1 MHSTADHPVAY
12 RSDRL
17 RARTGTCRAIRA
29 GSLRAGIVA
38 ALAAALFVAGCGGGG
53 SSGGSGGNDLL
64 SVKSS
69 QGFPNGRFF
78 PVAPSPSTQNQC
90 IWIELTAEVDPK
102 TVFDGTTDNGL
113 SSAVRMLMYYYGIN
127 ETQINP
133 ATPVIRQRLPGVA
146 VLNGMTNF
154 NPSTGNYA
162 ASAIYPV
169 THQDL
174 NIPTNVPISGN
185 GNYLVFVADD
195 DGNLQTADS
204 FMPRAVSTNASLR
217 QNAQLSVALTDGVK
231 SVAGRTLSPEFTTS
245 FIVGSQDQIAPVV
258 ETTVPAKDS
267 TNIPVGDP
275 IRIRFSEPIE
285 ASSISL
291 APLGLTSPPPATA
304 GINLQVMAQV
314 ISPSSPTPT
323 LQTMDGVLTP
333 ASGQTTEIVFTPRGD
348 FPGNTLM
355 IVNLFSAAN
364 TLSGPAPPYYP
375 ALSDASA
382 NLLAPNSF
390 TDQQFRFTTGNGPQR
405 ANNPVDPECIHFITA
420 SSELGT
426 VLTNWTDRAATGFED
441 RVVEVDANGK
451 LAQFFTGGVQDGV
464 VGPMLTSTLTQLSA
478 FPGNQQFNTISNP
491 PRQCSYWLA
500 GFPNRGNPPTQ
511 QLVNPGTFSPGAL
524 ADIMACVGTTLQPN
538 PLPNP
543 IPPPPLNWCPELL
556 PQRPNIK
563 PGLPIGSYLFVTN
576 DANNVVH
583 CINGNTFQILKDIPT
598 PDPRGVG
605 ITPDLRTL
613 FVSNFGANSVSVLD
627 ITGGPDGLPRGDLIR
642 LIPVGQGPVGVAVS
656 PTQEDVF
663 VCNRLG
669 GSVSVIKVGSIGSP
683 GDPVRLTLQVGDPY
697 EANCGARLGSFPYW
711 AYVTS
716 PGTGEVAIFES
727 GPLQTNGFGR
737 DAVINVIGQ
746 LARPTGICGDQ
757 WFNTTS
763 GLNPVPRND
772 SITGA
777 YVAMNGDGTV
787 QHLKL
792 TRIVTTPLPN
802 PPPSLIEARFEV
814 TQTIPLASPGPKD
827 VTVNNNMILCTTP
840 DGKQWPYVA
849 TPTPVTTSPDRLYI
863 ANGDGSISVHRVSTG
878 LQVSVLPASGAS
890 RIFGYFKQ

>member
-1 MHSTADHPVAY
+1 MHSTADQTVVY
-12 RSDRL
+12 
-17 RARTGTCRAIRA
+17 
-29 GSLRAGIVA
+29 GSGRPRFRAGIAA
-38 ALAAALFVAGCGGGG
+38 ALAAVLVVAGCGGGG
-53 SSGGSGGNDLL
+53 SGGGTGGNDLL

-78 PVAPSPSTQNQC
+78 PVTPSPSTENQC

-113 SSAVRMLMYYYGIN
+113 SSNVRMLMYYYGIAA
-127 ETQINP
+127 TQVNP
-133 ATPVIRQRLPGVA
+133 ATPVTRERLPGVA

-154 NPSTGNYA
+154 NASNGTYA
-162 ASAIYPV
+162 SSAIFPV
-169 THQDL
+169 DHAAL
-174 NIPTNVPISGN
+174 NIGTNVPLSGN
-185 GNYLVFVADD
+185 GNYLVFVADN
-195 DGNLQTADS
+195 DGDLRTPDS
-204 FMPRAVSTNASLR
+204 FMPRSLSTNPSLL
-217 QNAQLSVALTDGVK
+217 QNAQLSVTLSDGVK
-231 SVAGRTLSPEFTTS
+231 SVAGRQLSPAFTTS

-258 ETTVPAKDS
+258 ESTVPTKDAS
-267 TNIPVGDP
+267 NVPVGDP

-291 APLGLTSPPPATA
+291 APLGLPSPPPPTVT
-304 GINLQVMAQV
+304 GINLQIVAQV

-333 ASGQTTEIVFTPRGD
+333 STGQTTEVVFTPNGD
-348 FPGNTLM
+348 LPGNTLM
-355 IVNLFSAAN
+355 IVNVFSAAN
-364 TLSGPAPPYYP
+364 TLQGAPPPYYP
-375 ALSDASA
+375 AITDASA
-382 NLLAPNSF
+382 NALAPNGF
-390 TDQQFRFTTGNGPQR
+390 TDQQFRFTTGDGPQR

-420 SSELGT
+420 SSEMGT

-441 RVVEVDANGK
+441 VVVEVDANGK
-451 LAQFFTGGVQDGV
+451 RAQFFPGGVQDGV
-464 VGPMLTSTLTQLSA
+464 VGPMLTSTLTQLSP

-500 GFPNRGNPPTQ
+500 GLPNRGNPPTQ
-511 QLVNPGTFSPGAL
+511 QVVTPGTFSPGAIAEL
-524 ADIMACVGTTLQPN
+524 MACVGTTFQPN

-669 GSVSVIKVGSIGSP
+669 GSVSVIKVGGIGAP
-683 GDPVRLTLQVGDPY
+683 GDPVRLTLQAGDPY
-697 EANCGARLGSFPYW
+697 EASCGPRLGSFPYW
-711 AYVTS
+711 AFMTS
-716 PGTGEVAIFES
+716 PGTGEVSIFES

-746 LARPTGICGDQ
+746 LARPTGLCGDQ
-757 WFNTTS
+757 RFNTTS

-787 QHLKL
+787 QHVKL

-840 DGKQWPYVA
+840 DGKQWPYVG
-849 TPTPVTTSPDRLYI
+849 TNPPVTTPPDRLYI
-863 ANGDGSISVHRVSTG
+863 ANGDGTISIHRVSTG